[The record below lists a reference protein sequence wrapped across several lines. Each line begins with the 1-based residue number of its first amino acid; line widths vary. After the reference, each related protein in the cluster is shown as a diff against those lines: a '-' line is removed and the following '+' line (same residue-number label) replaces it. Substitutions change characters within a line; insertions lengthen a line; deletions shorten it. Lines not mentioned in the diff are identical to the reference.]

1 MHVHMLENRIVDL
14 EDKIRHMDQ
23 RLKELDLI
31 VKEMRSSLKTHI
43 EWHPGKGK

>member
-1 MHVHMLENRIVDL
+1 MHIHMLENRVVDL
-14 EDKIRHMDQ
+14 EDKIKNIDQ
-23 RLKELDLI
+23 RLKELDVI

>member
-1 MHVHMLENRIVDL
+1 MHMHMLENRIVDL
-14 EDKIRHMDQ
+14 EYKIRHMDQ